1 MLQSA
6 SAVSQ
11 ELHKLRQENAEL
23 REMYQQLRT
32 EFNDFRELILGPDC
46 LLPAHEA
53 DTGSVPPEASGSGT
67 RHDPEVPMQDV
78 DNDVDRNEDRAP
90 SPAIKNDVDMNHDRA
105 PSAAI
110 DNDVEMDHDRAP
122 SASITLPEGT
132 EDVAAGM
139 EMDWSAE
146 NETGQ
151 ADERSPSRGAVP
163 ASPTQSISSAIPP
176 VIVGE
181 DSHDSPG
188 GLASQQLD
196 PVVNERPPE
205 PAYAPPPLPPCDAMS
220 QAVDVLPGTTPAEQ
234 QSPKDAQEN
243 VVDTRAN
250 EPDDEP
256 GIGPQGRSAEPTG
269 QSQDG
274 EHPES
279 PSVTPNAAGLQG
291 DSDMTAQRTEPA
303 DEGDIAM
310 TSGEND
316 PGASNDHGGVATP
329 PMVPSWTTLQGY
341 ADE

>member
-1 MLQSA
+1 
-6 SAVSQ
+6 
-11 ELHKLRQENAEL
+11 
-23 REMYQQLRT
+23 MYQQLRT

-151 ADERSPSRGAVP
+151 ADERSPSRGVSPVHDTPPPPRLSQQAPRSPSRLQYHPSSWARTHMTPRRTCVP
-163 ASPTQSISSAIPP
+163 AARSC
-176 VIVGE
+176 GE
-181 DSHDSPG
+181 R
-188 GLASQQLD
+188 A
-196 PVVNERPPE
+196 PPE
-205 PAYAPPPLPPCDAMS
+205 PAYAPPPLPPCDGNVAGGSEPPPPNS
-220 QAVDVLPGTTPAEQ
+220 QDTVPDSQPPVAPSQDVLPGTTPAEQ

-256 GIGPQGRSAEPTG
+256 GIGPQGRSAEPAKAKMGNTRNRPVLHRTRPDSKG
-269 QSQDG
+269 LGHDS
-274 EHPES
+274 
-279 PSVTPNAAGLQG
+279 AA
-291 DSDMTAQRTEPA
+291 DRA
-303 DEGDIAM
+303 
-310 TSGEND
+310 SG
-316 PGASNDHGGVATP
+316 
-329 PMVPSWTTLQGY
+329 
-341 ADE
+341 